1 MLETSIGQMSSIGII
16 MGQGILDEAQAML
29 KKAGNSIA
37 MSQRMVFH
45 FRRFFFSVVCI
56 SYVFFRLWWCGLRER
71 CENA

>member
-1 MLETSIGQMSSIGII
+1 MSSIGII

>member
-1 MLETSIGQMSSIGII
+1 

-29 KKAGNSIA
+29 KKAGNTIA

-56 SYVFFRLWWCGLRER
+56 SNVFFRLWLVRFTVEVQNDKSYPWG
-71 CENA
+71 